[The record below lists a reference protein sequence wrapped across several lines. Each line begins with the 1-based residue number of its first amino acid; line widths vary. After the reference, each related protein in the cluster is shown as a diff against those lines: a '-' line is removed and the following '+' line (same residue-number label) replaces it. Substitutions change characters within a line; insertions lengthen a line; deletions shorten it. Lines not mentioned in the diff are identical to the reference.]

1 MSPRSW
7 NRREFNVSTAGWFTV
22 LKPAGWFSTASRLT
36 AGSPN
41 LAGSSRRSAAS
52 ATSALEG
59 NALGL
64 AARRGTIVPPE
75 ILKPGTQDRSLLRV
89 ALIVFSAAAI
99 TFGLL
104 WWLARANP

>member
-1 MSPRSW
+1 MGSRSW

-22 LKPAGWFSTASRLT
+22 LKPAGWFSTTSRLT
-36 AGSPN
+36 AGFRH
-41 LAGSSRRSAAS
+41 LAGPSRQSAPS
-52 ATSALEG
+52 ATSAPEG

-64 AARRGTIVPPE
+64 AAKRGTIVPLE
-75 ILKPGTQDRSLLRV
+75 ILKPGTQDRSLVRV
-89 ALIVFSAAAI
+89 VLIIFSAAAI